1 MLIGHKQIFERLKS
15 EADAGVLHPAQ
26 IFLGPRQIGKSKVAL
41 LLATHMQC
49 PDESNVVL
57 RKQIAEGADADTL
70 IFADDGEILPIT
82 TARAIVARA
91 AQSHAR
97 PNLIFI
103 IENIGRMLIDSMN
116 TLLKVLEEPGEGVFF
131 FLTAENDD
139 DIIPTIRSR
148 SKISNFYPVPDADM
162 LSACA
167 ENPYR
172 EELVRFAMGRPGKL
186 MRLTEDPEYLNSHR
200 EMYSIVNKF
209 FESPSLPYVFEM
221 ERKFEDKKLLADFLD
236 ILLIRSRAV
245 LLSGERGGALE
256 HLDFTDMIPAIEKA
270 KSDIIAYV
278 NPKLV
283 IENLLIPFVP

>member
-1 MLIGHKQIFERLKS
+1 
-15 EADAGVLHPAQ
+15 
-26 IFLGPRQIGKSKVAL
+26 
-41 LLATHMQC
+41 MQC

-57 RKQIAEGADADTL
+57 RKQIAEGSDADTI
-70 IFADDGEILPIT
+70 IFADDGEVLPIEKL
-82 TARAIVARA
+82 RAIVARA

-103 IENIGRMLIDSMN
+103 IEKIGRMAPGSMN
-116 TLLKVLEEPGEGVFF
+116 TLLKVLEEPNEGVFF
-131 FLTAENDD
+131 FLTAESDD
-139 DIIPTIRSR
+139 DIIPTVRSR
-148 SKISNFYPVPDADM
+148 SKISTFYPVPDADM
-162 LSACA
+162 LRACA

-172 EELVRFAMGRPGKL
+172 DELVRFAMGRPGKL
-186 MRLTEDPEYLNSHR
+186 TRLTEYTEYLSSHR
-200 EMYSIVNKF
+200 EMYAIVNKF
-209 FESPSLPYVFEM
+209 FESPSLPRVFEM
-221 ERKFEDKKLLADFLD
+221 ERKFEDKKLLHDFLD

-245 LLSGERGGALE
+245 LLSGERGDALE